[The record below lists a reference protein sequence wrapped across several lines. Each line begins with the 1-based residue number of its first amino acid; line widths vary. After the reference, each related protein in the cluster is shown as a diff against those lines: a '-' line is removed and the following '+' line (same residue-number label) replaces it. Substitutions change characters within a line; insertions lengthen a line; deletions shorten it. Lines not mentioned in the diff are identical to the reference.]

1 MTNMEVDEVES
12 SGSDEEVKVDFI
24 ESARLLAGNT
34 VKLRENAFKAL
45 QKDLFS
51 RFKNSHVI
59 DFYPYKLLFNSLRQ
73 AIASRN
79 FSACGRKTSL
89 NLT

>member
-1 MTNMEVDEVES
+1 MEVDEVES

-34 VKLRENAFKAL
+34 VKLRENAFKTL

-59 DFYPYKLLFNSLRQ
+59 DF
-73 AIASRN
+73 
-79 FSACGRKTSL
+79 
-89 NLT
+89 

>member
-34 VKLRENAFKAL
+34 VKLREKALKAL

-51 RFKNSHVI
+51 RFKNSR
-59 DFYPYKLLFNSLRQ
+59 LF
-73 AIASRN
+73 SRYTYIH
-79 FSACGRKTSL
+79 STGHLSY
-89 NLT
+89 